1 MSWEIKSVDSAVN
14 YLEKFQREL
23 LQPLIQ
29 SGKEILAAR
38 QEVAAA
44 QAAAAAARE
53 EEARAKRAA
62 AEMDAQAAKDAD
74 LITTQG
80 RQEVERVRKEVT
92 LLQGATDQLVG
103 EVTELRAQKATL
115 IDEVRQLVQAKTAL
129 QPTKA

>member
-1 MSWEIKSVDSAVN
+1 
-14 YLEKFQREL
+14 
-23 LQPLIQ
+23 
-29 SGKEILAAR
+29 
-38 QEVAAA
+38 
-44 QAAAAAARE
+44 
-53 EEARAKRAA
+53 
-62 AEMDAQAAKDAD
+62 MDAQAAKDAD